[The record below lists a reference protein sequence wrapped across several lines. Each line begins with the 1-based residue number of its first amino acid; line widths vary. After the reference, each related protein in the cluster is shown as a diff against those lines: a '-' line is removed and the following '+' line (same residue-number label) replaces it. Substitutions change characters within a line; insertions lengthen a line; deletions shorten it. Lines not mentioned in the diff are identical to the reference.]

1 MLNGCSVQQIA
12 RVPAAIAIDA
22 SPQHRK
28 TFVYAGKAQ
37 PFTVP
42 SYLIKI
48 TVIVIGARGT
58 GAPVTY
64 GGRVRATIP
73 VTGGKKLVV
82 FVGGQGSGAIGG
94 FNGGGNSCTS
104 SARDCGYG
112 GGGASD
118 IRQGGDKLS
127 DRIVIAGGGGGQ
139 GGNGDGRYHR
149 GGTGGKGGHKI
160 GGLGVNGG
168 GYGSSHG
175 GGSGGSGGTQQRG
188 GSGGSGGTG
197 VYGTGSSGANGS
209 LGKGGRGGEGCAK
222 SGTCV
227 SGAGAV
233 AAAVATMAVA
243 AAVQAAQTA
252 AKSARAAVQAAA
264 HRTLSH
270 QRTLRTVGVDGK
282 RNTVTAQLSLSGNR
296 SGSRY
301 VVNRVALYAIRT
313 PKTRVERLVDP
324 PSGRGAAC

>member
-1 MLNGCSVQQIA
+1 
-12 RVPAAIAIDA
+12 
-22 SPQHRK
+22 
-28 TFVYAGKAQ
+28 
-37 PFTVP
+37 
-42 SYLIKI
+42 
-48 TVIVIGARGT
+48 
-58 GAPVTY
+58 
-64 GGRVRATIP
+64 
-73 VTGGKKLVV
+73 
-82 FVGGQGSGAIGG
+82 
-94 FNGGGNSCTS
+94 
-104 SARDCGYG
+104 
-112 GGGASD
+112 
-118 IRQGGDKLS
+118 
-127 DRIVIAGGGGGQ
+127 
-139 GGNGDGRYHR
+139 
-149 GGTGGKGGHKI
+149 
-160 GGLGVNGG
+160 LGVNGG

-233 AAAVATMAVA
+233 AAAV
-243 AAVQAAQTA
+243 QAAQTA

-282 RNTVTAQLSLSGNR
+282 PGTVTAQLSLSGNR

>member
-22 SPQHRK
+22 SPQQRK
-28 TFVYAGKAQ
+28 TFVYTGKAQ

-73 VTGGKKLVV
+73 VTGGEKLVV

-94 FNGGGNSCTS
+94 FNG
-104 SARDCGYG
+104 
-112 GGGASD
+112 
-118 IRQGGDKLS
+118 
-127 DRIVIAGGGGGQ
+127 
-139 GGNGDGRYHR
+139 